1 MSRGSAIV
9 SDALFRCAVN
19 SVGAFIMTTRFC
31 SSTFIMSGGATLGP
45 FRKISAGTTS
55 KGADSFP
62 MCSGCLVKNVNAGH
76 DATNMSSPEGCEDL
90 GVGPGESS
98 RAGSINLAWVEF
110 IGVWLAACFAVG

>member
-9 SDALFRCAVN
+9 SDALFWYEFN
-19 SVGAFIMTTRFC
+19 SVGASIMTTCFC
-31 SSTFIMSGGATLGP
+31 SSTLIMFGGATLGP
-45 FRKISAGTTS
+45 FRKISAGITS

-62 MCSGCLVKNVNAGH
+62 MCSGCLVKNVNTGA
-76 DATNMSSPEGCEDL
+76 DVTNVSSPEGCEDL

-110 IGVWLAACFAVG
+110 IGVWLAGRFAVG